1 MKAEHTSWS
10 RRKRQA
16 ITDHCKMYFYKFL
29 SVFVEMVKCIC
40 QHCSIYFHLNTL
52 IHFQYESSLRF
63 MEQKE
68 EAVFHRQT
76 PPEYHKIA
84 KKKSKLE
91 FHTLSSQE
99 NILIKKSKLECHKIA
114 KKKSN

>member
-1 MKAEHTSWS
+1 MEQKEEVTHF
-10 RRKRQA
+10 QD
-16 ITDHCKMYFYKFL
+16 ITDANCVCPKL
-29 SVFVEMVKCIC
+29 LNVFVAIVKCISPNC
-40 QHCSIYFHLNTL
+40 ICTIRTMYFHFNTL

-84 KKKSKLE
+84 KNKNQNLKITKE
-91 FHTLSSQE
+91 KTEHNKFKDK
-99 NILIKKSKLECHKIA
+99 IKIKI
-114 KKKSN
+114 